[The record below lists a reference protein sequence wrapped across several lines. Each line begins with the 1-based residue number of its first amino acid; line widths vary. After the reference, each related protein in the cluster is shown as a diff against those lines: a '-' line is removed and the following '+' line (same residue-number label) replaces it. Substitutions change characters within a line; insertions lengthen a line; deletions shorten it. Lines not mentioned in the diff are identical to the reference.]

1 MRRLYW
7 APLCLFIPAAA
18 AQTPP
23 PAGSDS
29 STTTLPPV
37 EVIGST
43 PLLGSGVARDT
54 VPAQTNVITNK
65 EVVRTGVP
73 EAVRALE
80 DNVPGVNLSAA
91 AGNPFQPNLFY
102 HGFEASP
109 LQGTPQGIAVYVN
122 GARFN
127 SAFGDTV
134 NWDLIPDVAIDTMNL
149 VGANPVFGLNALGG
163 ALSVQLKNGFTYH
176 GGELSAYG
184 GSFGQVGTNFQY
196 GANSGNTA
204 AYIAGTIQHEGGWR
218 DLQSSDL
225 YNVYG
230 DIGWRSDR
238 AEVHFGIIGADTGL
252 NGPGTSPVE
261 LLSVDPAAQF
271 TAPNQIFNKYL
282 RVNLTG
288 NVDLSDT
295 TSVQAIAYY
304 DYFLQRVI
312 NGNVTDFSPCDDNSG
327 FLCDEAGNFAINR
340 QGNPIPAFLNG
351 GPYSELDQ
359 QTTNTNGYGTAIQ
372 VTNKDPL
379 FGHANQIV
387 AGVSFDGAQ
396 TMFDANS
403 AIGGLSLDS
412 RDFIGP
418 GIVIDQ
424 PDGSIAPVRVGV
436 SDAYYGAYFTDTFS
450 VTPALSLNVAG
461 RFNSAQIDLNDQNGT
476 SLTGNHSFNR
486 FNPSVGL
493 AWKALPWATLYASY
507 SEANRAPTPA
517 ELTCANAAS
526 PCSLANFFVG
536 DPDLKQ
542 VVAHTVEAGVRGG
555 FTPFDGTKFDWNIG
569 YYHTDLDDDILFV
582 TSPIVGRGF
591 FQNVGSTL
599 RQEVDV
605 AARLTMP
612 SLIAWASFS
621 YVDATFQS
629 PFVVSSPDN
638 PAADAN
644 GNIFVQPGNRLPGI
658 PPYQFKFG
666 ASYKVTDRWTIGGNG
681 IVNSSAFLVGDEANL
696 TPKIPAY
703 FVLNLTTN
711 YQVTKSVQ
719 LFANVVNVT
728 NTKYYTFGT
737 FSPTSSIPIV
747 QVPGASNPRSFSP
760 AAPVAAYGGVRVTF

>member
-1 MRRLYW
+1 
-7 APLCLFIPAAA
+7 
-18 AQTPP
+18 
-23 PAGSDS
+23 
-29 STTTLPPV
+29 V

-73 EAVRALE
+73 QAVRALE

-122 GARFN
+122 GSRFN

-176 GGELSAYG
+176 GGELSAFG

-196 GANSGNTA
+196 GAGSGNTA

-252 NGPGTSPVE
+252 NGPGTSPIE

-282 RVNLTG
+282 HLNLTG
-288 NVDLSDT
+288 SVDVSDT

-340 QGNPIPAFLNG
+340 QGNPIPNFLNG

-359 QTTNTNGYGTAIQ
+359 QTTNTNGYGTALQ

-379 FGHANQIV
+379 FGHANQFI

-403 AIGGLSLDS
+403 AIGGLTLDT
-412 RDFIGP
+412 REFIGP
-418 GIVIDQ
+418 GVVVVQ
-424 PDGSIAPVRVGV
+424 PDGSIVPVRVGV

-461 RFNSAQIDLNDQNGT
+461 RFNSAQIDLNDQTGT
-476 SLTGNHSFNR
+476 SLTGNHSFNH
-486 FNPSVGL
+486 FNPAVGL
-493 AWKALPWATLYASY
+493 AWKALPWATLYTSY

-526 PCSLANFFVG
+526 PCSLANFFTG

-555 FTPFDGTKFDWNIG
+555 FTPFDGTKLDWNIG

-599 RQEVDV
+599 RQGVDV
-605 AARLTMP
+605 AARLTTP

-681 IVNSSAFLVGDEANL
+681 IVNSSTFLVGDEANL

-703 FVLNLTTN
+703 FVLNLTSN

-737 FSPTSSIPIV
+737 FSPTSSIPIA